1 MYDVKVRLWQRF
13 NAEGNRRV
21 AYDPLEAT
29 ADKFDLFAGWLLGDP
44 ELGLRGRSTDKDLN
58 GFRSA
63 INRYLADAGCGRPL
77 RDDVEIGR
85 TIKVYRQLMMKSKAA
100 RGQESDLHRVPCPE
114 VVFLFLLE
122 MAEQMSARDDVVIW
136 VAVFVLQLLGWFR
149 GVTMSGM
156 QPGDVVL
163 TPAGQLLVTVRR
175 MKGRLDMATTPG
187 LMSLPPAAA
196 GSARWRLYRI
206 MRRAYAISPTW
217 YCAVAKA
224 GLSGVKVVTGED
236 AAATFLTTKLRE
248 LTAPLKRTLPKGAVI
263 ASHSWREMAA
273 VACFHARYDS
283 LRCACHGFW
292 KDVNTMWTSYI
303 RPYKEVFPYSA
314 FLAEVFDFL
323 RAV

>member
-1 MYDVKVRLWQRF
+1 
-13 NAEGNRRV
+13 
-21 AYDPLEAT
+21 
-29 ADKFDLFAGWLLGDP
+29 LFAGWLLGDP
-44 ELGLRGRSTDKDLN
+44 SQGVRGQSTDKDLN

-63 INRYLADAGCGRPL
+63 LNRYLADAGRGRPL
-77 RDDVEIGR
+77 RDNVEIAR
-85 TIKVYRQLMMKSKAA
+85 TITVYRQLMMQLKTA

-114 VVFLFLLE
+114 VVFLYLLA
-122 MAEQMSARDDVVIW
+122 MAEQLSARDDVIIW

-163 TPAGQLLVTVRR
+163 SPAGHLLVTVRR
-175 MKGRLDMATTPG
+175 MKGRLDMEATPG
-187 LMSLPPAAA
+187 LMSLPPAAER
-196 GSARWRLYRI
+196 SARWRLYRI
-206 MRRAYAISPTW
+206 MRRASAISPTW
-217 YCAVAKA
+217 YCAVARA
-224 GLSGVKVVTGED
+224 GMSGVKCVTGED
-236 AAATFLTTKLRE
+236 KAAAFLTMKLRE
-248 LTAPLKRTLPKGAVI
+248 LTAPLKRELPKGAVI

-283 LRCACHGFW
+283 LRCASHGFW
-292 KDVNTMWTSYI
+292 KDVSTMWTNYI